1 MEYVA
6 VLLPSVVVGLIFW
19 FAMKSI
25 FNADKSER
33 QAEARAQA
41 EADWKCPGGGYPPQ
55 PRPFQRPELIAD
67 YSALGFPLETFFA
80 LTRCHKAEDTFN
92 QIHPAFPK
100 YSSFLKESL

>member
-19 FAMKSI
+19 FAMKAI

-41 EADWKCPGGGYPPQ
+41 EADRAAGAQQPGPAGEQ
-55 PRPFQRPELIAD
+55 FPE
-67 YSALGFPLETFFA
+67 
-80 LTRCHKAEDTFN
+80 KN
-92 QIHPAFPK
+92 
-100 YSSFLKESL
+100 

>member
-41 EADWKCPGGGYPPQ
+41 EAEGNAHG
-55 PRPFQRPELIAD
+55 
-67 YSALGFPLETFFA
+67 T
-80 LTRCHKAEDTFN
+80 DTLRN
-92 QIHPAFPK
+92 DGH
-100 YSSFLKESL
+100 SNGRN

>member
-1 MEYVA
+1 MEYIA

-41 EADWKCPGGGYPPQ
+41 EAEGNVQGADTPRRR
-55 PRPFQRPELIAD
+55 RPFQRPELIAGLFG
-67 YSALGFPLETFFA
+67 LGF
-80 LTRCHKAEDTFN
+80 
-92 QIHPAFPK
+92 
-100 YSSFLKESL
+100 SFGNSFSL

>member
-1 MEYVA
+1 MEYIA

-41 EADWKCPGGGYPPQ
+41 EAEGKARTTDSGPGDGHSTGMN
-55 PRPFQRPELIAD
+55 
-67 YSALGFPLETFFA
+67 
-80 LTRCHKAEDTFN
+80 K
-92 QIHPAFPK
+92 
-100 YSSFLKESL
+100 

>member
-1 MEYVA
+1 MDYVA

-41 EADWKCPGGGYPPQ
+41 EADGNTPD
-55 PRPFQRPELIAD
+55 AD
-67 YSALGFPLETFFA
+67 TLRREGHSNDP
-80 LTRCHKAEDTFN
+80 N
-92 QIHPAFPK
+92 
-100 YSSFLKESL
+100 

>member
-41 EADWKCPGGGYPPQ
+41 EADVNAQ
-55 PRPFQRPELIAD
+55 DAD
-67 YSALGFPLETFFA
+67 TLRRRGDSGAA
-80 LTRCHKAEDTFN
+80 N
-92 QIHPAFPK
+92 
-100 YSSFLKESL
+100 

>member
-41 EADWKCPGGGYPPQ
+41 EADGNARG
-55 PRPFQRPELIAD
+55 AD
-67 YSALGFPLETFFA
+67 TLRNDDHSNG
-80 LTRCHKAEDTFN
+80 RN
-92 QIHPAFPK
+92 
-100 YSSFLKESL
+100 

>member
-41 EADWKCPGGGYPPQ
+41 EAEGNAQGRD
-55 PRPFQRPELIAD
+55 
-67 YSALGFPLETFFA
+67 ALRNDGHSNGP
-80 LTRCHKAEDTFN
+80 N
-92 QIHPAFPK
+92 
-100 YSSFLKESL
+100 

>member
-1 MEYVA
+1 MEYIA

-41 EADWKCPGGGYPPQ
+41 EADEKAQAP
-55 PRPFQRPELIAD
+55 D
-67 YSALGFPLETFFA
+67 ALRDRGHSNGP
-80 LTRCHKAEDTFN
+80 N
-92 QIHPAFPK
+92 
-100 YSSFLKESL
+100 

>member
-6 VLLPSVVVGLIFW
+6 VLLPSLVVGLLFW

-41 EADWKCPGGGYPPQ
+41 EADAQ
-55 PRPFQRPELIAD
+55 AV
-67 YSALGFPLETFFA
+67 
-80 LTRCHKAEDTFN
+80 
-92 QIHPAFPK
+92 
-100 YSSFLKESL
+100 ESNHGPNGSPNTGTNAGNDPSTN

>member
-6 VLLPSVVVGLIFW
+6 VLLPSLVVGLIFW

-41 EADWKCPGGGYPPQ
+41 EAEARAAK
-55 PRPFQRPELIAD
+55 
-67 YSALGFPLETFFA
+67 PLNGQD
-80 LTRCHKAEDTFN
+80 K
-92 QIHPAFPK
+92 
-100 YSSFLKESL
+100 

>member
-33 QAEARAQA
+33 QAQG
-41 EADWKCPGGGYPPQ
+41 ADTLRNDGHSNGP
-55 PRPFQRPELIAD
+55 
-67 YSALGFPLETFFA
+67 
-80 LTRCHKAEDTFN
+80 N
-92 QIHPAFPK
+92 
-100 YSSFLKESL
+100 